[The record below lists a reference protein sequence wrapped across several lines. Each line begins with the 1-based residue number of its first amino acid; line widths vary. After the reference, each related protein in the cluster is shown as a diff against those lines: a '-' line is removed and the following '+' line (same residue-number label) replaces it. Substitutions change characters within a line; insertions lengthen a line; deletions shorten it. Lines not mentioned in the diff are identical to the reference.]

1 MEEFVQVRDLV
12 EKETEYIIKSLL
24 EKEDEATT
32 KN

>member
-1 MEEFVQVRDLV
+1 MEEFVQERDLV

-24 EKEDEATT
+24 EKEDETTT